1 MYYEYTKDDETD
13 EKQIF
18 IQRNHKIIKLEY
30 DSNVFFDDIIKSIK
44 NKYVDL
50 DKEVKGNVF
59 SFKFV
64 SELDIRC
71 SKVNK
76 P

>member
-50 DKEVKGNVF
+50 DK
-59 SFKFV
+59 
-64 SELDIRC
+64 
-71 SKVNK
+71 
-76 P
+76 